1 MDWYEPYCIVKRSVV
16 DACGPGVM
24 TQLAL
29 RYGILDPAPDAIKL
43 KNVIKKNICFLS
55 QVTKIKTAS
64 VHDKK
69 DKGKKNLC

>member
-1 MDWYEPYCIVKRSVV
+1 MDWYEPYCIVKRSAV

-29 RYGILDPAPDAIKL
+29 RVLDPAPDAIKL
-43 KNVIKKNICFLS
+43 KNVIKKNICFLL
-55 QVTKIKTAS
+55 QVTKIETAS